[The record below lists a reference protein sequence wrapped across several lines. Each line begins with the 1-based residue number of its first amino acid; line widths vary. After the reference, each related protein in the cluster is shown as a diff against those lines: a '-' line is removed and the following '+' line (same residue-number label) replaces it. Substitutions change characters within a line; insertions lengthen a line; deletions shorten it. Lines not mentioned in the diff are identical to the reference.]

1 MSIKA
6 NTYIFEELIRVS
18 TRSQSAKTKSNI
30 PNTDP
35 GTMTTYFNAQQQQQY
50 GYIKESTHRLIHL
63 CYPTLTRSFKNETK
77 LHSDNEEVT
86 DPLKHH
92 Q

>member
-1 MSIKA
+1 MWIKA
-6 NTYIFEELIRVS
+6 NISIFEELTGVS

-35 GTMTTYFNAQQQQQY
+35 GAMTTYFNAQQQQY
-50 GYIKESTHRLIHL
+50 GYIKESTHLLIHL
-63 CYPTLTRSFKNETK
+63 CCPTLTRSLQNETK